1 MDIKTNN
8 VQFNETTN
16 IEDTVMIG
24 SRLRMIMISVLTMTF
39 MMTIDS
45 SILNVALPTLAK
57 SMNVPTSL
65 IDWACTGYLISMC
78 SFVLIFGKIAD
89 IIGKAKVF
97 QAGTVVFIVGSL
109 LCSLSASFV
118 FLIISRLI
126 QGIGASAAMS
136 SNLGIIS
143 ETYPAK
149 HKAKALSSV
158 SSAVALGTLVGPIA
172 GGAIL
177 NYFSWKVIFLINVPI
192 GVVAYV
198 LGFIYLPK
206 NKYRRIEEHFDIG
219 GAIFIVLAVSTVI
232 SSLTMLQTYSNI
244 YYYLLLLL
252 GFVFLFFFVF
262 FEKKTDDPL
271 VKVSLF
277 KNKAFVINLIAI
289 AITFTSIGTYNI
301 LMPFYLQDALGYTP
315 GKAGFIMVTQPIIMA
330 LVAPFAGILADK
342 YGSRLVSALGM
353 FIFGC
358 GALFQGLQYHLDTGL
373 FFIVLGIVIFSVG
386 NALSQTPNNALV
398 MSSVPREDYGFA
410 GSIGS
415 LVRYL
420 GVSVG
425 LTLSTC
431 ALYYLMSRNIGHQ
444 VKNFLNNRPDVF
456 MYGLRYVFF
465 GIGVILWIA
474 SFIMLRAYIKEKVI
488 NCYKN

>member
-1 MDIKTNN
+1 M
-8 VQFNETTN
+8 
-16 IEDTVMIG
+16 
-24 SRLRMIMISVLTMTF
+24 
-39 MMTIDS
+39 
-45 SILNVALPTLAK
+45 
-57 SMNVPTSL
+57 
-65 IDWACTGYLISMC
+65 
-78 SFVLIFGKIAD
+78 
-89 IIGKAKVF
+89 
-97 QAGTVVFIVGSL
+97 
-109 LCSLSASFV
+109 SASFI

-143 ETYPAK
+143 ETYPVE

-177 NYFSWKVIFLINVPI
+177 NYFSWEVIFLINVPI
-192 GVVAYV
+192 GVVAYI

-206 NKYRRIEEHFDIG
+206 NKYRRVEEHFDIG
-219 GAIFIVLAVSTVI
+219 GSIFIVLAVSTVI

-244 YYYLLLLL
+244 YYYLLLFL
-252 GFVFLFFFVF
+252 GFVFLFFFIL
-262 FEKKTDDPL
+262 FEKRTDSPL
-271 VKVSLF
+271 IKVSLF
-277 KNKAFVINLIAI
+277 KNKAFVVNLIAI
-289 AITFTSIGTYNI
+289 AITFISIGTYNI
-301 LMPFYLQDALGYTP
+301 LMPFYLQNALGYTP

-330 LVAPFAGILADK
+330 LVAPIAGILADK
-342 YGSRLVSALGM
+342 YGYRLVSAFGM

-398 MSSVPREDYGFA
+398 MSSVCCEDYGFA

-431 ALYYLMSRNIGHQ
+431 ALYYLMSRNVGCQ
-444 VKNFLNNRPDVF
+444 VKNFLNTRPDVF
-456 MYGLRYVFF
+456 MYGLRYVFIC
-465 GIGVILWIA
+465 IGVILWIA
-474 SFIMLRAYIKEKVI
+474 SFFMLRAYIKEKVVHG
-488 NCYKN
+488 